1 MEGNNTNYSETWT
14 APVQRLDM
22 MITLQYEEY
31 LALVIT
37 TGMTTLISA
46 LLALM
51 NILLLKSRSSFR
63 KRLDNVEYQ
72 ILTLI
77 SEVKSLGESRNRMLK
92 AHKSQDDSLS
102 GGNVMWLKYRLM
114 EMQQCFDSVA
124 KNVYAD
130 RVATLLMGAKGRT
143 PHDRLRN
150 ACLGQYEL
158 PQGDPEVLRV
168 MLGMPVPVG
177 YVLDDKKMDNFIGTY
192 LPGVRKDGHER
203 FRHLLQSR
211 VT

>member
-1 MEGNNTNYSETWT
+1 MESNNTNYSETWT

-46 LLALM
+46 LLAIM

>member
-1 MEGNNTNYSETWT
+1 MEGDSSNYTETWT
-14 APVQRLDM
+14 APTQRPDTT
-22 MITLQYEEY
+22 ITLQYGEY
-31 LALVIT
+31 LTLIFM
-37 TGMTTLISA
+37 TGMTTLIGA
-46 LLALM
+46 LLVLM
-51 NILLLKSRSSFR
+51 NALLLKGRSSFR
-63 KRLDNVEYQ
+63 KRVDNVENQ

-77 SEVKSLGESRNRMLK
+77 SEVKSLGKSRNRMLK
-92 AHKSQDDSLS
+92 AHKSQDDSLTDS
-102 GGNVMWLKYRLM
+102 NVLWLKYRLI

-124 KNVYAD
+124 RNVYAD
-130 RVATLLMGAKGRT
+130 RVATLLMGAKGKT

-177 YVLDDKKMDNFIGTY
+177 YVLDDKKMDHFIGTY

-203 FRHLLQSR
+203 FKHLLQSR

>member
-14 APVQRLDM
+14 APEQRLDM

-46 LLALM
+46 LLAIM

>member
-46 LLALM
+46 LLAIM

>member
-1 MEGNNTNYSETWT
+1 MESNNTNYSETWT
-14 APVQRLDM
+14 APEQRLDM

-46 LLALM
+46 LLAIM

>member
-1 MEGNNTNYSETWT
+1 MI
-14 APVQRLDM
+14 
-22 MITLQYEEY
+22 ITLQYEEY
-31 LALVIT
+31 LALVVT
-37 TGMTTLISA
+37 TGMTTMISA
-46 LLALM
+46 LLVLM

-63 KRLDNVEYQ
+63 KRLDNVENQ

-92 AHKSQDDSLS
+92 AHKSQDNYLS

-130 RVATLLMGAKGRT
+130 RVATLLMGAKGKT

>member
-1 MEGNNTNYSETWT
+1 MEANNTNYSETWT

-22 MITLQYEEY
+22 IITLQYEEY
-31 LALVIT
+31 LALVVT
-37 TGMTTLISA
+37 TGMTTMISA
-46 LLALM
+46 LLVLM

-63 KRLDNVEYQ
+63 KRLDNVENQ

-92 AHKSQDDSLS
+92 AHKSQDNYLS

-130 RVATLLMGAKGRT
+130 RVATLLMGAKGKT

>member
-22 MITLQYEEY
+22 IITLQYEEY

-46 LLALM
+46 LLAIM

>member
-1 MEGNNTNYSETWT
+1 MESNNTNYSETWT
-14 APVQRLDM
+14 APEQRLDM

-37 TGMTTLISA
+37 TGLTTLISA

-77 SEVKSLGESRNRMLK
+77 SEVKSLSESRNRMLK

>member
-1 MEGNNTNYSETWT
+1 MESNNTNYSETWT

-46 LLALM
+46 LLAIM

-102 GGNVMWLKYRLM
+102 GGNVMWLKYRMM

>member
-1 MEGNNTNYSETWT
+1 MESNNTNYSETWT
-14 APVQRLDM
+14 APEQRLDM

-46 LLALM
+46 LLAIM

-63 KRLDNVEYQ
+63 KRLDNVENQ

>member
-1 MEGNNTNYSETWT
+1 
-14 APVQRLDM
+14 M

-46 LLALM
+46 LLAIM

>member
-14 APVQRLDM
+14 APEQRLDM

>member
-1 MEGNNTNYSETWT
+1 MESNNTNYSETWT
-14 APVQRLDM
+14 APEQRLDM

>member
-1 MEGNNTNYSETWT
+1 MESNNTNYSETWT
-14 APVQRLDM
+14 APEQRLDM

-37 TGMTTLISA
+37 TGLTTLISA
-46 LLALM
+46 LLAIM

-77 SEVKSLGESRNRMLK
+77 SEVKSLSESRNRMLK

>member
-1 MEGNNTNYSETWT
+1 MESNNTNYSETWT
-14 APVQRLDM
+14 APEQRLDM

-46 LLALM
+46 LLAIM

-102 GGNVMWLKYRLM
+102 GGNVMWLKYRMM

>member
-1 MEGNNTNYSETWT
+1 MESNNTNYSETWT

>member
-1 MEGNNTNYSETWT
+1 MEANNTNYSETWT

-22 MITLQYEEY
+22 IITLQYEEY
-31 LALVIT
+31 LALVVT
-37 TGMTTLISA
+37 TGMTTMISA
-46 LLALM
+46 LLVLM

-63 KRLDNVEYQ
+63 KRLDNVENQ

-92 AHKSQDDSLS
+92 AHKAQDNYLS

-130 RVATLLMGAKGRT
+130 RVATLLMGAKGKT